1 MKKITL
7 SHFFTLAIAFIG
19 ISTMAQTNFYIDF
32 NQNTSAQ
39 YVTPGNWNNYH
50 DAAVGTLTDI
60 ISDAGVASTIDMAI
74 TDPFVSANGTGTTT
88 PAGTLPFPAT
98 ATSDSFYVQDGANNT
113 GAITISSLDPT
124 KTYSFLIFASRAGVS
139 DTRIAVYNI
148 VGATSGSATLDA
160 SNNTANTCSING
172 IQPTAGGQI
181 VINVSKDPSS
191 TGIYAYIGCMKLTET
206 IPVAPQVLL
215 DAEDGTTNKLTL
227 NVMGG
232 VTNSNTD
239 MTVVD
244 NPNPSGINTSSKV
257 VKFERNTA
265 GDPWGG
271 FWSPV
276 VDPDP
281 DFTINKYVHVKVLK
295 TRISPIKFKI
305 EGGAAGNLEI
315 ASVNAQTQTGVWEDF
330 VFDFSSK
337 TGTYPTVV
345 FMPDYF
351 DPQVNEG
358 NITIYFDD
366 IIVNNIATPTMGIT
380 DNYLVGKISIFPNP
394 SNGLLT
400 VESLEE
406 IQSVSIFSLDGRQVA
421 NYNNM
426 SVGITQINI
435 ENLSK
440 GMYFMNFVAPNGAT
454 FTHKLIKE

>member
-7 SHFFTLAIAFIG
+7 LHFFTLAIVFIG
-19 ISTMAQTNFYIDF
+19 LSTKAQTNFYIDF
-32 NQNTSAQ
+32 NQNTTAT

-60 ISDAGVASTIDMAI
+60 ISDGGVASTIDMAI
-74 TDPFVSANGTGTTT
+74 TDAFVSANGTGTTT
-88 PAGTLPFPAT
+88 PDAALPFPAT
-98 ATSDSFYVQDGANNT
+98 ATSDSFYIQDGANNT

-124 KTYSFLIFASRAGVS
+124 KVYSFLIFASRAGVS
-139 DTRIAVYNI
+139 DTRIASYSL
-148 VGATSGSATLDA
+148 VGANSGSATLNA
-160 SNNTANTCSING
+160 SNNTANTCSVNA

-181 VINVSKDPSS
+181 VLTVTKDPTS
-191 TGIYAYIGCMKLTET
+191 TGTFAYIGCMKMTET
-206 IPVAPQVLL
+206 TPVPAQVLL

-232 VTNSNTD
+232 ATNSNTD

-244 NPNPSGINTSSKV
+244 NPNPSGINTSTKV

-281 DFTINKYVHVKVLK
+281 DFTTNKYVHVKVLK
-295 TRISPIKFKI
+295 TRISPVKFKI

-315 ASVNAQTQTGVWEDF
+315 ASVNAQTQIGVWEDF

-351 DPQVNEG
+351 DPLVNEG

-380 DNYLVGKISIFPNP
+380 DNYLVGKISVFPNP